1 MEETMNERKITER
14 DRPMTSEDLAVCQQ
28 VLEAV
33 KAEFQ
38 LGDGDEE
45 TLRSAAI
52 TIELYRQGVR
62 NFDQLK
68 VLVFAARG
76 KI

>member
-1 MEETMNERKITER
+1 MSARQIIER
-14 DRPMTSEDLAVCQQ
+14 DQALTSEDLAVCQQ

-38 LGDGDEE
+38 LVDDDEE
-45 TLRSAAI
+45 TSRAAAI

-62 NFDQLK
+62 DFDRLK

>member
-1 MEETMNERKITER
+1 MNERKITER
-14 DRPMTSEDLAVCQQ
+14 DRPMTSQDLAVCQQ

-38 LGDGDEE
+38 LADDDAE
-45 TLRSAAI
+45 TSRSAAI

-62 NFDQLK
+62 DVDQLK
-68 VLVFAARG
+68 VLVFAPRG